1 MLHHKNLI
9 LVVQPF
15 YKGSV
20 IIIKVFF
27 NFWYLKPSNKNE
39 VKKSINQLLL
49 YPNVCEWFYF
59 PLWPS
64 TPEFT
69 DWLVQYLCHWFVVR
83 LQSGQLEKNHGN
95 STNSWYSFMIWHGY
109 TLNFKCSILVPVFN
123 AMNWTSRSN
132 PKNNKIKKNLC
143 HKFL

>member
-1 MLHHKNLI
+1 M
-9 LVVQPF
+9 
-15 YKGSV
+15 
-20 IIIKVFF
+20 
-27 NFWYLKPSNKNE
+27 KPSNKNE

-132 PKNNKIKKNLC
+132 PKNNKIKKIFVINFYKSIRTPIKIQKIFYVFFV
-143 HKFL
+143 HFRS